1 MSGIQRQGPK
11 TGRAAV
17 VCALTGRGADR
28 HCERANSMVE
38 SRRTRTNEMNIRRN
52 SMHAI
57 AVAAVVTA
65 GTWSV
70 ERLLATPASGFTST
84 SLAVGRVGEIDVNNL
99 AITDDPSGSGKAVWH
114 SLQKTKGASDV
125 YVQSNVWAPGG
136 TSGWHTH
143 PGHSLITVTAGTV
156 TAYEGHD
163 ASCTPKVYT
172 VGMTFVDEGGDH
184 VHVLRNEGTVEA
196 RTITVQV
203 IPAGAPRRIDA
214 AGNPGCP
221 F

>member
-1 MSGIQRQGPK
+1 MHRTFLRVIVIAG
-11 TGRAAV
+11 V
-17 VCALTGRGADR
+17 VLTGG
-28 HCERANSMVE
+28 
-38 SRRTRTNEMNIRRN
+38 
-52 SMHAI
+52 
-57 AVAAVVTA
+57 
-65 GTWSV
+65 WSV
-70 ERLLATPASGFTST
+70 ARLRATPASGFTST
-84 SLAVGRVGEIDVNNL
+84 SLAVGRVGEIDVNILNL
-99 AITDDPSGSGKAVWH
+99 SDDPSDANSKRHVWH

-143 PGHSLITVTAGTV
+143 PGHSLITVTQGAV
-156 TAYEGHD
+156 TAYEGED

-184 VHVLRNEGTVEA
+184 VHVLRNEGAVEA
-196 RTITVQV
+196 RTITVQL

-214 AGNPGCP
+214 VGSPGCP

>member
-1 MSGIQRQGPK
+1 MRRKLMGA
-11 TGRAAV
+11 TAVALAV
-17 VCALTGRGADR
+17 VAGAW
-28 HCERANSMVE
+28 CVE
-38 SRRTRTNEMNIRRN
+38 SL
-52 SMHAI
+52 S
-57 AVAAVVTA
+57 
-65 GTWSV
+65 
-70 ERLLATPASGFTST
+70 ATPASLFTST

-99 AITDDPSGSGKAVWH
+99 SISDDPSDANSKKNVWH
-114 SLQKTKGASDV
+114 SLQKTKGDSDL

-143 PGHSLITVTAGTV
+143 PGHSLITVTAGAV

-196 RTITVQV
+196 RTITVQL

-214 AGNPGCP
+214 AGSPACP

>member
-1 MSGIQRQGPK
+1 MRQK
-11 TGRAAV
+11 LMWAMAAAV
-17 VCALTGRGADR
+17 VVG
-28 HCERANSMVE
+28 
-38 SRRTRTNEMNIRRN
+38 
-52 SMHAI
+52 
-57 AVAAVVTA
+57 A

-70 ERLLATPASGFTST
+70 ERVMATAPSGFTST

-99 AITDDPSGSGKAVWH
+99 AVSDDPSEANSKKNVWH
-114 SLQKTKGASDV
+114 SLQKTKGASDL

-143 PGHSLITVTAGTV
+143 PGHSLITVTAGAV

-163 ASCTPKVYT
+163 ASCTPTVYT

-196 RTITVQV
+196 RTITVQL

-214 AGNPGCP
+214 AGSPGCA